1 MKRPNPLIIPLT
13 ILLVGIALD
22 SFAGSARLSN
32 ARIESLLS
40 AAGFQILT
48 EPDALQVVWYTQA
61 VSHRLD
67 RHVANGKIVYTYADK
82 GGGFI
87 YIGGPPE
94 YQQFT
99 RIYREASVAQT
110 QRQATETVYKPWRDW
125 VWTWEPWKLLVWG
138 YQPGSW

>member
-13 ILLVGIALD
+13 MLLVGIALD
-22 SFAGSARLSN
+22 SFAGSARLSQ

-40 AAGFQILT
+40 AAAFQILT
-48 EPDALQVVWYTQA
+48 EPDALQEVWYTRA
-61 VSHRLD
+61 VPYALQ
-67 RHVANGKIVYTYADK
+67 RHIANGKIVYTYADQR
-82 GGGFI
+82 GGFI

-94 YQQFT
+94 YEQFK

-110 QRQATETVYKPWRDW
+110 QLQATETVYKPWRDW

-138 YQPGSW
+138 YQPGSR

>member
-1 MKRPNPLIIPLT
+1 VKNPNPLIIPLT
-13 ILLVGIALD
+13 MLLVGIALD

-32 ARIESLLS
+32 PRIESLLS

-48 EPDALQVVWYTQA
+48 EPDALQEVWYTRA
-61 VSHRLD
+61 VPHALE
-67 RHVANGKIVYTYADK
+67 RHITNGKIVYTYADQR
-82 GGGFI
+82 GGFI

-94 YQQFT
+94 YQQFK

-110 QRQATETVYKPWRDW
+110 QLQATETVYKPWRDW
-125 VWTWEPWKLLVWG
+125 VWTWKPWKLLVWG